1 MEWSEVFQRGFAQA
15 AAMGLFVLAF
25 WFYRYMKPKVK
36 KAGSIA
42 KEKNN
47 QGLNLGKFNFA
58 ISDLIILILVIVAV
72 IFLLIMN

>member
-1 MEWSEVFQRGFAQA
+1 
-15 AAMGLFVLAF
+15 MGLFVLAF

-58 ISDLIILILVIVAV
+58 ISDLIILILGALAYIH
-72 IFLLIMN
+72 I

>member
-1 MEWSEVFQRGFAQA
+1 MDLDSILEAGLRGAIGGA
-15 AAMGLFVLAF
+15 IIYIGYSIYKYL
-25 WFYRYMKPKVK
+25 KPKVK